1 MVSSYVDV
9 SQYINEK
16 MPEIEDMYERVR
28 YNILQDKFIKT
39 VKNWNEL
46 GIIYYRINWIGRSA
60 MIVCMELGKER
71 F

>member
-28 YNILQDKFIKT
+28 YNILQDKLDRKECYDSVYGIRKRT
-39 VKNWNEL
+39 IL
-46 GIIYYRINWIGRSA
+46 G
-60 MIVCMELGKER
+60 
-71 F
+71 